1 MPSIT
6 NFIKQGFGLGVGF
19 QFSIIIFIIIG
30 FLFFLP
36 GYIIYKKELDA
47 GKKGTATQITGVV
60 LMGIGVIIMGGFGF
74 GMLLDGI
81 NNVS

>member
-1 MPSIT
+1 MPSIM
-6 NFIKQGFGLGVGF
+6 NSLKQGLGLGLGF
-19 QFSIIIFIIIG
+19 HLSVIVFMILG

-36 GYIIYKKELDA
+36 GYILYTKEVKS
-47 GKKGTATQITGVV
+47 GKKSSTMAVVGVV

-81 NNVS
+81 NQIS